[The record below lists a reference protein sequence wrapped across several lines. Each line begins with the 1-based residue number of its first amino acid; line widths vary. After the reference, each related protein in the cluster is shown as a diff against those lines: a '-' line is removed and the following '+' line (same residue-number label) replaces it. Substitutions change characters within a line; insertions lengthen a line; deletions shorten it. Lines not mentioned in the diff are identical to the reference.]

1 MAKKNFSADMNNYFL
16 KSNEEVKPVDSAE
29 QITMR
34 GSAETAT
41 ALVAPLL
48 RKSHNKTFASD
59 LDSLFKDAFTEV
71 VEEKID
77 SLKRKSG
84 FDAPSIFQE
93 SESSPSRLSGLDA
106 LIRSTVNASLA
117 ELHHQSIK
125 RLTIIVENQKA
136 EKLKSIAKLEK
147 SFVKDLLSSVVNEYI
162 DKYEAQFGK
171 SL

>member
-16 KSNEEVKPVDSAE
+16 KSNEEVKQVDATE
-29 QITMR
+29 QIVTR
-34 GSAETAT
+34 GSAAT
-41 ALVAPLL
+41 AVATAPLL
-48 RKSHNKTFASD
+48 RKTHNKTFTSD
-59 LDSLFKDAFTEV
+59 LDSLFKDAFTEA
-71 VEEKID
+71 VEEKIET
-77 SLKRKSG
+77 LKRKSG
-84 FDAPSIFQE
+84 FDAPSIFQD
-93 SESSPSRLSGLDA
+93 SESTPSRLSGLDA